1 MFIDEFPANQ
11 SDDFSN
17 PVTRKIIFLR
27 NLCRIVQMPS
37 IISSKDATATNYS
50 GPLISPDYDRYQ
62 IRWVKVVTRLVQPTL
77 KSICCTIKIRERL
90 MSDFVND
97 DGTSFDYSGFE
108 NFIFGPEHIDVN
120 GLDTAMNILK
130 IIFKNMKTGLPGFYI
145 EAIKTFVDILFEA
158 KTDRK
163 LLENLWQKFCK
174 NLSLKFIDQQ
184 IFSTDLE
191 SILAS
196 VHILGFPCAEKLANE
211 KDEKA
216 AQKVRRH
223 FFYFGNPGDETF
235 DLGLTPLEDANGQYS
250 ITRNNEFDMIDLVKL
265 RFKMCKDNKQRLFE
279 GYTEF
284 KYSCHFAN
292 VYDDFVLCY
301 CLWNLWYSHDLNQTY
316 SLANLYNDYLKE
328 PNYSNHDYNSDQ
340 AVTKSISMEL
350 LAFWSIAYASHRDFQ
365 GKTPCLEVI
374 DGFIRNLQIFEEGY
388 TKSFDNYQV
397 PDGMELFLKE
407 VSVPYLICGAS
418 LPDSIEI
425 LQPNDLDFTNLEEA
439 QNAKYVRTDILDIF
453 DDAKIKELITEMA
466 PFVSIGTC
474 YCPKNNTDILF
485 DIKYKGEQALGYID
499 CILWAK
505 SVNIPVMFPYYKKAC
520 LNDYKLSILVCN
532 HIQISLT
539 EGRHK
544 IIKDYWNENKESRIN
559 IYAFSYKNDIST
571 SSKTQKGIFAV
582 EAIKEFEDPTGVLI
596 LVESSFNSMNPMKK

>member
-27 NLCRIVQMPS
+27 NLCRVVQMPS
-37 IISSKDATATNYS
+37 IISGKDATATNYS
-50 GPLISPDYDRYQ
+50 GPLISSEYDRYQ

-77 KSICCTIKIRERL
+77 KSICCTIKIGDGFI
-90 MSDFVND
+90 SVFVND
-97 DGTSFDYSGFE
+97 DGTSFDYSGFK
-108 NFIFGPEHIDVN
+108 NFIFGPEHVEVP
-120 GLDTAMNILK
+120 GLDTAINILK

-145 EAIKTFVDILFEA
+145 EAIKTFVDILFET
-158 KTDRK
+158 KTDRN
-163 LLENLWQKFCK
+163 LLDNLWQKFCK
-174 NLSLKFIDQQ
+174 NLSLKFIAQQ

-196 VHILGFPCAEKLANE
+196 VHILGFPCAEKFANE

-223 FFYFGNPGDETF
+223 FFYFGNLGDKIF
-235 DLGLTPLEDANGQYS
+235 DLGLTPLKDANGQYS
-250 ITRNNEFDMIDLVKL
+250 ITQFDMMDHLKL
-265 RFKMCKDNKQRLFE
+265 MLKMYKDNKQRLFN
-279 GYTEF
+279 GYTDF

-292 VYDDFVLCY
+292 VYDDLLLCY
-301 CLWNLWYSHDLNQTY
+301 CRWNLWYSHDLNRTY

-328 PNYSNHDYNSDQ
+328 PNYSNHQ
-340 AVTKSISMEL
+340 AVTKSISMAL

-374 DGFIRNLQIFEEGY
+374 DGFMKNLQIFKEGY
-388 TKSFDNYQV
+388 SKSFDNYHV
-397 PDGMELFLKE
+397 PDSMELFLKE

-425 LQPNDLDFTNLEEA
+425 LQPSDSDFTNLEEA
-439 QNAKYVRTDILDIF
+439 QNAKYVRTDILDTF

-474 YCPKNNTDILF
+474 YCPKSNTDIIF

-499 CILWAK
+499 CKLWTK
-505 SVNIPVMFPYYKKAC
+505 SVNIPVIFPYYLITKR
-520 LNDYKLSILVCN
+520 LV
-532 HIQISLT
+532 
-539 EGRHK
+539 
-544 IIKDYWNENKESRIN
+544 
-559 IYAFSYKNDIST
+559 
-571 SSKTQKGIFAV
+571 
-582 EAIKEFEDPTGVLI
+582 
-596 LVESSFNSMNPMKK
+596 